1 MVRPKVSAAGGA
13 RLFAELP
20 AQSQDGYRA
29 RVPILV
35 PAVRGS
41 IGIPGRLH
49 QSRRRKIFQRFSGVD
64 EGVSARAA
72 ARSGRVLFAA
82 AACCSI
88 SVFKTNHRL
97 WKTLTGVQFRTHVM
111 EPGVLVLPGRA
122 PTELPARRS
131 SAAHNDGLSSRRR
144 PSWGR
149 HFVRIRQNEHWPQH
163 SQSGRRCRACVCRA
177 GLASQYCSAIKID

>member
-13 RLFAELP
+13 RLFAEFP
-20 AQSQDGYRA
+20 AQSQGGYRA
-29 RVPILV
+29 RVPILA

-49 QSRRRKIFQRFSGVD
+49 QSCRRAICQRFPRVD

-72 ARSGRVLFAA
+72 TRSGRAPFA

-88 SVFKTNHRL
+88 RVFKINHRL
-97 WKTLTGVQFRTHVM
+97 WKTLTRVQFRTHVM
-111 EPGVLVLPGRA
+111 EPGMLVLPGRA
-122 PTELPARRS
+122 PTELPAPRS
-131 SAAHNDGLSSRRR
+131 STAHNDGLSSRRR

-149 HFVRIRQNEHWPQH
+149 HFVRIRQNEPAALAIWATLQACI
-163 SQSGRRCRACVCRA
+163 CRD